1 MIMLEEE
8 IKKIMLKRKM
18 TAVDIYRPLKINRV
32 NFYKAIKTSNLENK
46 SLKKILNFLG
56 LKIKINLYNK
66 KNENEKRTLYSSLS
80 HRRCR

>member
-8 IKKIMLKRKM
+8 IKKIMLKRKI

-66 KNENEKRTLYSSLS
+66 KNENKK
-80 HRRCR
+80 